1 MLHHGKKHCVR
12 WFWGGIKE
20 ECVWYVYECILNIA
34 GVLNY
39 CTLRH
44 MQQWRYNTTHILNLD
59 KHVGVVQPHV
69 AATYSTNIFPCV
81 RRTEDWV
88 DLKAV
93 LMLRGERFSTLQG
106 IQLRLQG
113 KQNGGKNVYIYK
125 YIRMEFA

>member
-1 MLHHGKKHCVR
+1 
-12 WFWGGIKE
+12 
-20 ECVWYVYECILNIA
+20 
-34 GVLNY
+34 
-39 CTLRH
+39 

-69 AATYSTNIFPCV
+69 AATYSMNIFPCV

-88 DLKAV
+88 DLNAV
-93 LMLRGERFSTLQG
+93 LMLRGERFLSLQG

-113 KQNGGKNVYIYK
+113 KQNGGKNVYIYI